1 MNNALGSRMSN
12 ILNITGRKTRSSLGG
27 EVRELTMSKIMGFC
41 RPLAVTLTCIVSGI
55 VDFEQQSQ
63 MI

>member
-1 MNNALGSRMSN
+1 MSN
-12 ILNITGRKTRSSLGG
+12 ILNITGRRTRSSLGG
-27 EVRELTMSKIMGFC
+27 EVRELTRSKIMGFC
-41 RPLAVTLTCIVSGI
+41 RPLAVTLTCILSGI